1 VPELNGNRR
10 LAWWLVW
17 MYPPRF
23 RRDVG
28 LGLADTLEDRMRARR
43 EAGTPR
49 LAAWVRAI
57 ADTTR
62 NASAE
67 WIDLLRDGLKA
78 VSYRNPEPTGRN
90 MIDTLQQDL
99 RYAIRTWTRRPAFA
113 VVAILTLAIGIGANT
128 AMFSIVNA
136 VLLRPLPYAHADR
149 LVTVWATIKGNPRAL
164 VLYKDYR
171 ELAKQNSSFD
181 AIGLWLSQ
189 SVNLT
194 GVSEPQRL
202 VGAFM
207 TGSLF
212 DVLGLRAERGRLF
225 TEEDSAPGTVKPY
238 VVVTHDFWQQRFEGR
253 DSAIGSVLTLN
264 GTPQTIVGVLAP
276 VDIRSAP
283 GNGWFLNADVFIPAA
298 HFPSPRG
305 LDSVSMIAVARLKD
319 DVTTANARADLDVIA
334 RRLQTVDPLTN
345 AGRGIDLE
353 MAHESIAGGSR
364 TALFLLLASVG
375 AVLLIACVNVSN
387 LLLARAVDRQR
398 ELALRAALGASR
410 LAVTRQLAVE
420 AGLLAIVSSGAG
432 LLLGRWA
439 LQTLAWLRPPRNVP
453 IPQEISLDPAVLL
466 FTAGIALFVAL
477 VCGLAPALRTARPD
491 LRGVLQAGF
500 RRGSNTGSRTRD
512 ALVVAEVALSVAL
525 VAISGLLIQSL
536 IAVQHVSLGF
546 DAANVFTLEFRL
558 PQAKYR
564 QPESIA
570 TFFRQAIERVRAV
583 PGVQS
588 AALGRA
594 VPLSGNWGSTNY
606 AVDGR
611 TPPAKGSEPLT
622 RYHIV
627 TPDYFRTLRIPLLR
641 GRDFTD
647 RDDLPSPHVA
657 IVNDTFARGVFPN
670 EDPIGKGIRTPDTGP
685 LTIVGIV
692 GDTKH
697 LSPTEPAQP
706 QLYVSHY
713 QFPLIFSG
721 LVARTS
727 GPPMSVAN
735 DVRKAIWSVDK
746 DQPMWATRALE
757 DVVAATLGQ
766 PMFLATLLGVF
777 ASVALLLAAV
787 GVYGVMSYAVAQ
799 RTHEIG
805 IRLALGAS
813 GRRVLGEVVARAARL
828 TAAAV
833 VIGLAIAVAAGRFA
847 ATVLFG
853 VRPADPITL
862 AGAAAVLALVS
873 LAACYLPAR
882 RASRVDPVIALA
894 EE

>member
-1 VPELNGNRR
+1 VPDLNGDRR

-28 LGLADTLEDRMRARR
+28 LGLVDTLDDRMRARR
-43 EAGTPR
+43 EAGAPR
-49 LAAWVRAI
+49 LAVWIRAI
-57 ADTTR
+57 ADTLR

-67 WIDLLRDGLKA
+67 WIDLLRERGPA
-78 VSYRNPEPTGRN
+78 TFERRTGRT
-90 MIDTLQQDL
+90 MIDTLQQDV
-99 RYAIRTWTRRPAFA
+99 RYAIRTWTRRPGFA
-113 VVAILTLAIGIGANT
+113 LVAILTLAIGLGANT

-149 LVTVWATIKGNPRAL
+149 LVTVWATIKGNPRTL

-181 AIGLWLSQ
+181 ALGLWLSQ

-207 TGSLF
+207 TGSMF

-225 TEEDSAPGTVKPY
+225 SEEESAPGTVKPY
-238 VVVTHDFWQQRFEGR
+238 VIITHDFWQQRFEGK

-276 VDIRSAP
+276 VDSRSAP
-283 GNGWFLNADVFIPAA
+283 GNGWFLSADVFIPAA

-305 LDSVSMIAVARLKD
+305 LDSVAMIGVARLKAGI
-319 DVTTANARADLDVIA
+319 TPATARADLDVIA
-334 RRLQTVDPLTN
+334 GRLQTVDPLTN
-345 AGRGIDLE
+345 AGRGVDIE
-353 MAHESIAGGSR
+353 MAHDSIVGQSR

-398 ELALRAALGASR
+398 EIALRAALGASR

-420 AGLLAIVSSGAG
+420 AGLLAFVGAILG
-432 LLLGRWA
+432 LLLGRWVLQA
-439 LQTLAWLRPPRNVP
+439 LASLRPPRGFP
-453 IPQEISLDPAVLL
+453 IPQVIGLDPTVLL
-466 FTAGIALFVAL
+466 FTAAIALFVAV
-477 VCGLAPALRTARPD
+477 VCSLAPALRTSRPD
-491 LRGVLQAGF
+491 LRDVLQAGF
-500 RRGSNTGSRTRD
+500 RRGSSAGGRTREV
-512 ALVVAEVALSVAL
+512 LVVVEVALSVAL
-525 VAISGLLIQSL
+525 VAIAGLLIQSL
-536 IAVQHVSLGF
+536 LAVQKAPLGF
-546 DAANVFTLEFRL
+546 DASNVFTLEFRL

-570 TFFRQAIERVRAV
+570 AFFRQAIERVRAV

-588 AALGRA
+588 AALVRA
-594 VPLSGNWGSTNY
+594 LPFSGNWGSTSY
-606 AVDGR
+606 LVEGG

-627 TPDYFRTLRIPLLR
+627 TPDSFRTLRIPLLR

-657 IVNDTFARGVFPN
+657 IVNDTFARAVFPN
-670 EDPIGKGIRTPDTGP
+670 EDPIGKRISTPDTGP
-685 LTIVGIV
+685 LTIVGVV
-692 GDTKH
+692 GDTKQ
-697 LSPTEPAQP
+697 LSATEPAQP
-706 QLYVSHY
+706 QLYVAHY
-713 QFPLIFSG
+713 QFPLIFTA

-727 GPPMSVAN
+727 GPPMSVSN

-746 DQPMWATRALE
+746 DQPMWAVRSLE
-757 DVVAATLGQ
+757 DTVGATLGQ
-766 PMFLATLLGVF
+766 PVFLATLLGVF
-777 ASVALLLAAV
+777 AGVALLLAAV

-813 GRRVLGEVVARAARL
+813 DGRVLREVVARAAKL
-828 TAAAV
+828 TAAAIF
-833 VIGLAIAVAAGRFA
+833 IGLAIAVAAGRFA

-853 VRPADPITL
+853 VRPSDPITL
-862 AGAAAVLALVS
+862 AAAAAVLAVVS